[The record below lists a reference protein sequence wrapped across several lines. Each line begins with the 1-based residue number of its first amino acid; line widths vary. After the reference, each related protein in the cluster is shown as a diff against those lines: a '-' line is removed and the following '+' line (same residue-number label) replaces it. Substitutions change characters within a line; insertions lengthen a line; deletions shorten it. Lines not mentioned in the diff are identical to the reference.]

1 MNVPSFSVRLL
12 EKAIEEPQNISA
24 KMPKTVARVFSS
36 TGNASCSTEKLRLYE
51 TSLLASGSLVLP
63 PRSLFL
69 HHSGTVWLRAVGA
82 EAMADMSKYQ
92 CNVCGY
98 IYDPAEGDPSN
109 GVQPGTAF
117 SELPDGWRCP
127 LCGADK
133 SQFTK
138 LE

>member
-1 MNVPSFSVRLL
+1 LQEVFFYG
-12 EKAIEEPQNISA
+12 ISEL
-24 KMPKTVARVFSS
+24 S
-36 TGNASCSTEKLRLYE
+36 
-51 TSLLASGSLVLP
+51 
-63 PRSLFL
+63 
-69 HHSGTVWLRAVGA
+69 WLQAV
-82 EAMADMSKYQ
+82 EVQAMTDMSKYQ

>member
-1 MNVPSFSVRLL
+1 MQEVFFYG
-12 EKAIEEPQNISA
+12 ISELSWLQA
-24 KMPKTVARVFSS
+24 VEVQTMP
-36 TGNASCSTEKLRLYE
+36 
-51 TSLLASGSLVLP
+51 
-63 PRSLFL
+63 
-69 HHSGTVWLRAVGA
+69 
-82 EAMADMSKYQ
+82 DMSKYQ

-98 IYDPAEGDPSN
+98 LYDPAEGDPSN

>member
-1 MNVPSFSVRLL
+1 MAASREV
-12 EKAIEEPQNISA
+12 QT
-24 KMPKTVARVFSS
+24 MP
-36 TGNASCSTEKLRLYE
+36 
-51 TSLLASGSLVLP
+51 
-63 PRSLFL
+63 
-69 HHSGTVWLRAVGA
+69 
-82 EAMADMSKYQ
+82 DMSKYQ

-98 IYDPAEGDPSN
+98 IYDPAEGDTGN

-117 SELPDGWRCP
+117 SELPDEWRCP